1 MKAAARPFCVIFAFS
16 FLAAF
21 AQVDKDWRS
30 RADKYFEAGEKEK
43 AKECYLKAAELG
55 SAEAHF
61 AIAYRF
67 VVTKE
72 ESIFHY
78 SEAAKRGHAEALKYA
93 LDGLLFRANSLTL
106 ADPQHA
112 LEVYETAKK
121 ANPSIELFD
130 EEYHLDVMKKCAE
143 AGPFDAEKFI
153 QRYHLPE
160 ESSRGAESYD
170 VWELA
175 EEASRGGRF
184 GDPDPRLVFQLIS
197 RGGCVPA
204 ELGLAVD
211 EFYEHWKKGVVKEF
225 DVCRYVTSGMGQAYC
240 ADRSAGQAEE
250 NYQEELRSILS
261 NVDEDAGIFIERA
274 SLAAGE
280 FIVEKAWNEE
290 KHGGSGVRAW
300 VNSSIA
306 DQRAQFLSTVKKV
319 KDGYVPQAV
328 VDLAVSDKE
337 LNETYRS
344 TVERLAAQ
352 PLEGSNFI
360 GVDAQG
366 VRKVQ
371 RLWIPYRDRCAALLA
386 RLSAAKTEDFWKSWL
401 TQTRTQQLRKILE

>member
-21 AQVDKDWRS
+21 AQVDKDWLS

-61 AIAYRF
+61 AVAYRF

-78 SEAAKRGHAEALKYA
+78 SEAAKRGHAEALRYA

-106 ADPQHA
+106 ADPQEA

-153 QRYHLPE
+153 QRSHLSE
-160 ESSRGAESYD
+160 ESGRGAESYD

-240 ADRSAGQAEE
+240 SDRSAGQAEE
-250 NYQEELRSILS
+250 NYQEELRSIIS
-261 NVDEDAGIFIERA
+261 SVDEDAGIFIERPPGRRN
-274 SLAAGE
+274 SLSKRPGMK
-280 FIVEKAWNEE
+280 KARRP
-290 KHGGSGVRAW
+290 GSGMGQ
-300 VNSSIA
+300 SSIA
-306 DQRAQFLSTVKKV
+306 DQRAQFLSTVKRSRMDTFPDV
-319 KDGYVPQAV
+319 A
-328 VDLAVSDKE
+328 DLAVSDKE

-371 RLWIPYRDRCAALLA
+371 RSWIPYRDRCAALLA